1 MTLTIEMTPEIEKQ
15 LRQAAQAAGLSPN
28 TYALRLIHQSLGTD
42 IVNSFSTERLSKEEA
57 DLIETINTS
66 LSEIDWPRYRV
77 LIEKRQ
83 DETLSAEDYDALI
96 ALTDQLEKANVHRL
110 EAITSLAQLR
120 NTSIDAVMDS
130 LDLKAPVSL

>member
-77 LIEKRQ
+77 LLEKRQ
-83 DETLSAEDYDALI
+83 DETLSAEDYD
-96 ALTDQLEKANVHRL
+96 T
-110 EAITSLAQLR
+110 
-120 NTSIDAVMDS
+120 
-130 LDLKAPVSL
+130 